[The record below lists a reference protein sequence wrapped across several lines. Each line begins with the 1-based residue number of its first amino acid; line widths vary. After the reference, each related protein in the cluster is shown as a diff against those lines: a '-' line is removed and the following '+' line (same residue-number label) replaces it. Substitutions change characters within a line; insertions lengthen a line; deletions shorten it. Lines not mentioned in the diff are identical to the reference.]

1 MNNGQSAMRNS
12 QFTLLSFLAAFLLVG
27 NAYAKPPIEVIA
39 YQATIES
46 KNQAIK
52 SLGLLQAKQSID
64 IASNASDSI
73 KAIYFNSGQM
83 VQKGDL
89 LLTLNDTEEQAS
101 LQEALALEKETLAQ
115 YQRVKKAVK
124 LNTVT
129 QSLVDEK
136 YREWRTAIAKRKV
149 MEAMIADRKIT
160 APFSGQ
166 LGFSSYAVGAS
177 LAEGSA
183 IVSLDDISEM
193 KLDIAI
199 PDRYLIYLKIGQ
211 TVTLN
216 SSAYPN
222 QIFEGKISALSPRLQ
237 ADTRLLQVQALI
249 PNPNGLLKT
258 NMMVEAQ
265 IQLPNKKQ
273 LTIPNTAL
281 LMLGDKEFVYRLIA
295 DKDNLYKAEKV
306 AVVSGEIGSK
316 NSEILSGLN
325 QDDLVVS
332 QGVMKVNP
340 KVPLKIKALQNEL
353 SQEKLLQPS
362 QASKPA
368 KTKNP

>member
-1 MNNGQSAMRNS
+1 MRNS
-12 QFTLLSFLAAFLLVG
+12 QFTFLSFLATFLLVG
-27 NAYAKPPIEVIA
+27 STYAKPPVEVIA
-39 YQATIES
+39 YQANIES
-46 KNQAIK
+46 TPQEIK
-52 SLGLLQAKQSID
+52 SLGLLKAKQSID
-64 IASNASDSI
+64 IAANASDSI
-73 KAIYFNSGQM
+73 KAIYFRSGQM
-83 VQKGDL
+83 VKRGDL

-101 LQEALALEKETLAQ
+101 LQESFALENETLAQ

-177 LAEGSA
+177 LSEGTS
-183 IVSLDDISEM
+183 IVTLDDISEM
-193 KLDIAI
+193 KLDMAV
-199 PDRYLIYLKIGQ
+199 PNRFLSDLKIGQ
-211 TVTLN
+211 TVTLK
-216 SSAYPN
+216 SPAYPN
-222 QIFEGKISALSPRLQ
+222 QNFTGKLSALSPRLQ

-265 IQLPNKKQ
+265 IQLPNNKQ

-281 LMLGDKEFVYRLIA
+281 LMLGDKEFVYRLMA
-295 DKDNLYKAEKV
+295 TKDNLYKAEKI
-306 AVVSGEIGSK
+306 VVESGEIGSK

-325 QDDLVVS
+325 SGDLVVS
-332 QGVMKVNP
+332 QGVMKVNA
-340 KVPLKIKALQNEL
+340 KVPVKVKAIQNEL

-362 QASKPA
+362 QASEPA
-368 KTKNP
+368 KTKSP

>member
-1 MNNGQSAMRNS
+1 MNNGQSAMRSS
-12 QFTLLSFLAAFLLVG
+12 QFTFLSFLATFCLVG
-27 NAYAKPPIEVIA
+27 SVYAKTPVEVIA

-46 KNQAIK
+46 KPQAIK

-73 KAIYFNSGQM
+73 KAIYFSSGQM
-83 VQKGDL
+83 VKKGDL

-129 QSLVDEK
+129 QSVVDEK

-149 MEAMIADRKIT
+149 MEAMLADRKIT

-166 LGFSSYAVGAS
+166 LGFSSYAIGSS
-177 LAEGSA
+177 LAAGSPV
-183 IVSLDDISEM
+183 VSLDDISEM
-193 KLDIAI
+193 KLDMAI
-199 PDRYLIYLKIGQ
+199 PNRFLSYLKIGQ

-216 SSAYPN
+216 SEAYPN
-222 QIFEGKISALSPRLQ
+222 QVFEGKISALSPRLQ

-281 LMLGDKEFVYRLIA
+281 LMLGDKEFVYRLVA
-295 DKDNLYKAEKV
+295 DKDSLYKAEKV
-306 AVVSGEIGSK
+306 LVRSGEIGSK
-316 NSEILSGLN
+316 RSEILSGLN
-325 QDDLVVS
+325 KNDLVVS
-332 QGVMKVNP
+332 QGVMRVNARTPVKV
-340 KVPLKIKALQNEL
+340 KAIQNEL

-362 QASKPA
+362 QAFQPA
-368 KTKNP
+368 KIKNP

>member
-1 MNNGQSAMRNS
+1 MRSS
-12 QFTLLSFLAAFLLVG
+12 QFTFLSFLATFFLVSG
-27 NAYAKPPIEVIA
+27 VYAKPPIEVIA

-46 KNQAIK
+46 KPQIIK

-64 IASNASDSI
+64 ISTNASDSI
-73 KAIYFNSGQM
+73 KAIFFNSGQM
-83 VQKGDL
+83 VNKGDL

-101 LQEALALEKETLAQ
+101 LQEAMALEKETLAQ
-115 YQRVKKAVK
+115 YQRVKKAVSR
-124 LNTVT
+124 NTVT

-136 YREWRTAIAKRKV
+136 YREWRTAIAQRKV

-166 LGFSSYAVGAS
+166 LGFSSYAVGAKI
-177 LAEGSA
+177 AAGTPV
-183 IVSLDDISEM
+183 VSLDNISEM
-193 KLDIAI
+193 KLDMAI
-199 PDRYLIYLKIGQ
+199 PNRFLSYLKIGQ

-216 SSAYPN
+216 SSAYPKKT
-222 QIFEGKISALSPRLQ
+222 FTGKISALSPRLQ

-265 IQLPNKKQ
+265 IQLPNKNQ

-281 LMLGDKEFVYRLIA
+281 LMLGDKEFLYRLVA
-295 DKDNLYKAEKV
+295 DKDNLYKAEKILV
-306 AVVSGEIGSK
+306 KSGEIGSK

-325 QDDLVVS
+325 SGDLVVS
-332 QGVMKVNP
+332 QGVMKVNTKASI
-340 KVPLKIKALQNEL
+340 KVKGLQNEL

-362 QASKPA
+362 QASQPV
-368 KTKNP
+368 KTKSP